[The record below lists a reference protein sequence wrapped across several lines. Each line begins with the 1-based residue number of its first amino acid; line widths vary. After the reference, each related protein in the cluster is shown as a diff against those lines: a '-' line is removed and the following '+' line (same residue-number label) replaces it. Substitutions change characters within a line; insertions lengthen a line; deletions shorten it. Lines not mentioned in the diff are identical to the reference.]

1 MYDKEGNGWT
11 TSKEVKDEM
20 SSFHMY
26 TLYSYELTFWVVCT
40 LTRREYLLTICD
52 GFYLFYTSWQYHCN
66 DLAMFW
72 LFQDTPIIH

>member
-26 TLYSYELTFWVVCT
+26 TSYSYELTLMVVCT
-40 LTRREYLLTICD
+40 LTERI
-52 GFYLFYTSWQYHCN
+52 
-66 DLAMFW
+66 
-72 LFQDTPIIH
+72 PINNM